1 MPKVDCKKINKE
13 RPIIFSAPMV
23 RSLMSGIK
31 TQTRRV
37 AKDQGDITSSDNPY
51 GDAGNLL
58 WVKESW
64 RTLAKFDKLK
74 PSLIPI
80 NAPIE
85 YKADSNSNSPEEMSD
100 KWRTPLFMPK
110 RFARLELE
118 IIGVRYERLMECN
131 QQDAIAEGIE
141 SADSDPIGQYKS
153 IWEDLH
159 GIESWYRNPWVW
171 VIEFKVS
178 R

>member
-1 MPKVDCKKINKE
+1 MKE

-31 TQTRRV
+31 TQTRRI
-37 AKDQGDITSSDNPY
+37 AKDQSVIITSNNPY
-51 GDAGNLL
+51 GHAGDLL

-64 RTLAKFDKLK
+64 RTLAKYDKFK

-85 YKADSNSNSPEEMSD
+85 FKADQNTTTHEEVSE

-110 RFARLELE
+110 RYSRLVLA
-118 IIGVRYERLMECN
+118 ITNVRYEKLIECS
-131 QQDAIAEGIE
+131 QLDAIAEGVG
-141 SADSDPIGQYKS
+141 SVSLDPIAQYKAL
-153 IWEDLH
+153 WEDLH
-159 GIESWYRNPWVW
+159 GLGSWDNNPWVW
-171 VIEFKVS
+171 VIEFKS
-178 R
+178 FK